1 MRSVRSNGAST
12 NSIFHQV
19 SSIRVTFF
27 TDFHLLLSLMQ
38 PSQFLTQITVDC
50 DPVEWILINGKELE
64 RACEFAMAL
73 KYYFAGR
80 MFFAR
85 LKNFEFSLENGQTLS
100 ALPVVK
106 KWKALK
112 YEIEFRALYED
123 LLPMTNA
130 KASHGNE

>member
-1 MRSVRSNGAST
+1 
-12 NSIFHQV
+12 
-19 SSIRVTFF
+19 
-27 TDFHLLLSLMQ
+27 MQ
-38 PSQFLTQITVDC
+38 PPQFLTQITVDC

>member
-1 MRSVRSNGAST
+1 M
-12 NSIFHQV
+12 Q
-19 SSIRVTFF
+19 
-27 TDFHLLLSLMQ
+27 LL
-38 PSQFLTQITVDC
+38 QFLTHITVDC
-50 DPVEWILINGKELE
+50 DPIEWILINGKELE

-73 KYYFAGR
+73 KYYFSGR

-85 LKNFEFSLENGQTLS
+85 LKEFSLKNGHILKG
-100 ALPVVK
+100 PVVQ

-112 YEIEFRALYED
+112 YEREFDALYED